1 MLRTALSQ
9 YTVVDIPVLL
19 ATIEDLKRL
28 IIEQQRLITEQQ
40 RLITKLRAEN
50 AHLKARIAAF
60 ESRLNQ
66 NSRNSSRPPS
76 MDGFRR
82 PTTSRKKGERPPGGQ
97 KGHEGHT
104 LRPVLNL
111 DVVVVHTASTC
122 SRCGISLDHV
132 EPSAVE
138 QRQVFDILPPQLI
151 VTEHRAEHKQCPHC
165 GRTHPAEFPC

>member
-9 YTVVDIPVLL
+9 YTVADIPVLL

-28 IIEQQRLITEQQ
+28 IIEQQRLIT
-40 RLITKLRAEN
+40 KLRAEN
-50 AHLKARIAAF
+50 AHLKARIAAL

-165 GRTHPAEFPC
+165 GCNSPG

>member
-9 YTVVDIPVLL
+9 YTVADIPVLL

-28 IIEQQRLITEQQ
+28 IIEQQ

-60 ESRLNQ
+60 ESQLNQ

-165 GRTHPAEFPC
+165 GCNSPG